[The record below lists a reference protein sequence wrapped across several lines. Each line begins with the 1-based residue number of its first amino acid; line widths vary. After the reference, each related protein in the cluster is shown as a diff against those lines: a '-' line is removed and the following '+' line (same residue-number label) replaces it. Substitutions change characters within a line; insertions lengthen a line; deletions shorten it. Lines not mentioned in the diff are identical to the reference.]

1 MAATDGSTAFLLL
14 PAEFWKQPDVAPLVS
29 GCCCCCCCCH
39 AATAA
44 LRPLPPTC
52 CCGASLTECV
62 GLPGVTPKACYGP
75 PQVPDLAAA
84 TAALPEPTHF
94 DGLVHV
100 RFSFD
105 RGATRRMQQAI
116 EAVAQQQLT
125 AESCWLPP
133 EEWEAADASAA
144 DGRKGGAAAGGG
156 NAADGMAGAGSIADG
171 ASSSISEAVLRRFR
185 RLQPEADDVAAAA
198 AGIQERGRQRLNGEQ
213 RTAVAAVV
221 CGAGRAYPYALF
233 GPPGKCGACLAAG
246 KPRSG
251 LGML

>member
-1 MAATDGSTAFLLL
+1 M
-14 PAEFWKQPDVAPLVS
+14 P
-29 GCCCCCCCCH
+29 H
-39 AATAA
+39 A
-44 LRPLPPTC
+44 R
-52 CCGASLTECV
+52 CCGASLTACV
-62 GLPGVTPKACYGP
+62 GLPGVTSSKACYGP
-75 PQVPDLAAA
+75 PQVPSLAAA
-84 TAALPEPTHF
+84 TAALPESTHF

-116 EAVAQQQLT
+116 EAVAQQQLKT
-125 AESCWLPP
+125 ESCWLPP
-133 EEWEAADASAA
+133 EEWEAAEVSAA
-144 DGRKGGAAAGGG
+144 DGRKGGAADGKAGAANGMAS
-156 NAADGMAGAGSIADG
+156 AADGTAGTCSMADG

-198 AGIQERGRQRLNGEQ
+198 AGMQERGRQRLNGEQ